1 MKFIIHLMKKTLKK
15 LKIPVFIM
23 SQGLILGEFGAIA
36 AGGAFGAIMRFWL
49 SSGIYT
55 WLGRDFPYGTLS
67 VNVIGSFFIGITYI
81 LLTERL
87 TIGSEFRSFIMIGFL
102 GAFTTFSTFSLETLL
117 LLQEDFL
124 IKAAANVLA
133 NVLLCIFA
141 TWGGII
147 LARSL

>member
-1 MKFIIHLMKKTLKK
+1 M
-15 LKIPVFIM
+15 
-23 SQGLILGEFGAIA
+23 GEFGAIA

-49 SSGIYT
+49 SGGIYT
-55 WLGRDFPYGTLS
+55 WLGRDFPYGTLG

-87 TIGSEFRSFIMIGFL
+87 TFGSEIRSFIMIGFL

-124 IKAAANVLA
+124 VKAAANVLA